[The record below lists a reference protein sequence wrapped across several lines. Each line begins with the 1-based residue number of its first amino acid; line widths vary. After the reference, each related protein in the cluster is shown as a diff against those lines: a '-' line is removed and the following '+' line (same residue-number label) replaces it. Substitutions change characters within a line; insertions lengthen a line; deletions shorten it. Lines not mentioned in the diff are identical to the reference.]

1 MGGVEQ
7 NQMTQNKQNS
17 KDPNYEKLSIGQNV
31 IMGLQH
37 VLTMFPGSIAVPLI
51 MGSALGL
58 DSKTTAFLV
67 AANLFTSAIAIL
79 IQVYGLGKHIGSR
92 LPIVL
97 GSAFAPL
104 GPMIVI
110 GQQYGL
116 QAVFGAVIVS
126 GILMF
131 GISYFMNRILKYFP
145 AVVVGS
151 FVTLIG
157 ITLAPTAFADLAGGV
172 GADNFGAVKNIALG
186 LVVLVIIILLN
197 RFGNGLLQS
206 ISLLLG
212 LGIGTLLA
220 IPLGILDVSPV
231 ADAAMFELITPFH
244 FGFPEF
250 KLDAIFIMTLFCVI
264 NMIQCIGVYAFLDN
278 VRSTETSDKVKV
290 NGMRGQ
296 AFAQIVSGFFN
307 SVPSTMFNENVGVI
321 KLSGIGARS
330 TVGVAGIMLLVM
342 SLLPKLSTFITCI
355 PKPVIGGAT
364 LALFGTISAAGI
376 SILSSVDYSDNNNSL
391 ILGTGLAL
399 GVGAS
404 FTAGAF
410 DNFPTVLSMLFSNG
424 LFVVG
429 VVTITLNIV
438 LNLGK
443 KDKGKNKADK

>member
-1 MGGVEQ
+1 MAKPTAAAKVLDSTDEPPQEKVSISQ
-7 NQMTQNKQNS
+7 NF
-17 KDPNYEKLSIGQNV
+17 

-37 VLTMFPGSIAVPLI
+37 VLTMCPGSIAVPLI
-51 MGSALGL
+51 MSGPLEL
-58 DSKTTAFLV
+58 DASTTAYLV

-104 GPMIVI
+104 GAMIVI

-116 QAVFGAVIVS
+116 PTVFGSIIAS
-126 GILMF
+126 GLIMF
-131 GISYFMNRILKYFP
+131 GISFFMKSILKFFP
-145 AVVVGS
+145 PVVIGS

-157 ITLAPTAFADLAGGV
+157 VTLAPTAFSDLAGGE
-172 GADNFGAVKNIALG
+172 GASDFGSVRNVALG
-186 LVVLVIIILLN
+186 ITVLLIIVLLN
-197 RFGNGLLQS
+197 RFGNGLVQS

-212 LGIGTLLA
+212 LGIGTVIAILLNMV
-220 IPLGILDVSPV
+220 DFTPV
-231 ADAAMFELITPFH
+231 AQAKWFELITPFH
-244 FGFPEF
+244 FGIPQF
-250 KLDAIFIMTLFCVI
+250 KPDAILIMTLFCVI

-278 VRSTETSDKVKV
+278 VCGTNTTDKKKV
-290 NGMRGQ
+290 DGMRGQ
-296 AFAQIVSGFFN
+296 AFAQMVSGIFN
-307 SVPSTMFNENVGVI
+307 SVPSSMFNENVGVI

-330 TVGVAGIMLLVM
+330 TVGYAGIMLLLI
-342 SLLPKLSTFITCI
+342 SLIPKCSAFITCI

-399 GVGAS
+399 GVGVS
-404 FTAGAF
+404 FTSGAF
-410 DNFPTVLSMLFSNG
+410 NQFPLVLSMLFSNG

-429 VVTITLNIV
+429 IVTIALNII
-438 LNLGK
+438 LNIRSRS
-443 KDKGKNKADK
+443 KNNN

>member
-1 MGGVEQ
+1 VAKIASTLDTSDAVEKGKEKASLSQ
-7 NQMTQNKQNS
+7 N
-17 KDPNYEKLSIGQNV
+17 L

-37 VLTMFPGSIAVPLI
+37 VLTMCPGSIAVPLI
-51 MGSALGL
+51 MSGPLEL
-58 DSKTTAFLV
+58 DGATTAYLV

-79 IQVYGLGKHIGSR
+79 IQVYGLGRHIGSR

-104 GPMIVI
+104 GAMIVI
-110 GQQYGL
+110 GRQYGL
-116 QAVFGAVIVS
+116 PTVFGAVMTAGVI
-126 GILMF
+126 MF
-131 GISYFMNRILKYFP
+131 GISFFMKSILKFFP
-145 AVVVGS
+145 PVVIGS

-157 ITLAPTAFADLAGGV
+157 VTLAPTAFSDLAGGE
-172 GADNFGAVKNIALG
+172 GAATFGAIPNVALG
-186 LVVLVIIILLN
+186 LVVLLIIVLLN
-197 RFGNGLLQS
+197 RFGSDMIQS

-212 LGIGTLLA
+212 LGIGTALA
-220 IPLGILDVSPV
+220 IPLDMVDFSPV
-231 ADAAMFELITPFH
+231 AQAKWLELITPFH
-244 FGFPEF
+244 FGAPQF
-250 KLDAIFIMTLFCVI
+250 KPGPILIMTLFCVI

-278 VRSTETSDKVKV
+278 VRQTNTSDKVKV
-290 NGMRGQ
+290 DGMRGQ
-296 AFAQIVSGFFN
+296 AFAQIISGVFS
-307 SVPSTMFNENVGVI
+307 SVPSSMFNENVGVI

-330 TVGVAGIMLLVM
+330 TVGCAGLLLLVI
-342 SLLPKLSTFITCI
+342 SLIPKCSAFITCI

-376 SILSSVDYSDNNNSL
+376 SILSSVDYSNHNNSL

-410 DNFPTVLSMLFSNG
+410 DQFPLILSMLLSNG

-429 VVTITLNIV
+429 IVTITLNIV

-443 KDKGKNKADK
+443 TKE

>member
-1 MGGVEQ
+1 
-7 NQMTQNKQNS
+7 MTGEGIRTKRNDMERVSMSSN
-17 KDPNYEKLSIGQNV
+17 L

-37 VLTMFPGSIAVPLI
+37 VLTMCPGSIAVPLI
-51 MGSALGL
+51 LGSALEL
-58 DSKTTAFLV
+58 DAKTTAFLV
-67 AANLFTSAIAIL
+67 AANLFTSAVAIL
-79 IQVYGLGKHIGSR
+79 IQVYGLGRFIGSK

-116 QAVFGAVIVS
+116 QTVFGAIIVS
-126 GILMF
+126 GIFMF
-131 GISYFMNRILKYFP
+131 VICYFMKSILKFFP
-145 AVVVGS
+145 PVVVGS

-157 ITLAPTAFADLAGGV
+157 ITLAPTAFSDLAGGT
-172 GADNFGAVKNIALG
+172 GSDNFGSVVNILLG
-186 LVVLVIIILLN
+186 LVVLLIIVLLN
-197 RFGNGLLQS
+197 RFGNGLIQS
-206 ISLLLG
+206 ISLLIG
-212 LGIGTLLA
+212 LLAGTLLS
-220 IPLGILDVSPV
+220 IPFGLLNLDPV
-231 ADAAMFELITPFH
+231 KEAAVFELITPFK
-244 FGFPEF
+244 FGLPEF
-250 KLDAIFIMTLFCVI
+250 KPDAILIMTLFCVI

-278 VRSTETSDKVKV
+278 VQNTNTDDKVKV
-290 NGMRGQ
+290 DGMRAQ
-296 AFAQIVSGFFN
+296 ALSQVFSGVFN

-321 KLSGIGARS
+321 KLSGIKARS
-330 TVGVAGIMLLVM
+330 TVGCAGVMLLIM
-342 SLLPKLSTFITCI
+342 SLIPKLSALITCI

-399 GVGAS
+399 GVGVS

-410 DNFPTVLSMLFSNG
+410 EQFPMVLSMLFSNG

-429 VVTITLNIV
+429 AVTITLNIV

-443 KDKGKNKADK
+443 KKKEAKT